1 MTSLPDPI
9 DNPEALLQ
17 TRDARGVVRLTLNRP
32 DVRNAFDEPLIAL
45 IRRTFEALAQDDSV
59 RVIVLDAV
67 GSLFC
72 AGADIGWMRRAAARD
87 QAANLED
94 ARQFAAMM
102 HAMASCPHPVVARIQ
117 GAAYGGGVGLAC
129 AADIAI
135 ASDKALFSV
144 SEARFGILPAVIGP
158 YVVNTVG
165 LRQARRLALTAA
177 PVNAAEALAMGL
189 VHQVTTPE
197 ALDATVE
204 TTIGQLLNNGPK
216 ALTEIKRLMDQL
228 EVGPIT
234 ESVREL
240 TAHTISRVRAGSE
253 AREGFA
259 AFVAKQP
266 APWVPPTQG

>member
-102 HAMASCPHPVVARIQ
+102 HAMASCPTPWWHAFRARPTAVVSGWLARQ
-117 GAAYGGGVGLAC
+117 TLP
-129 AADIAI
+129 
-135 ASDKALFSV
+135 
-144 SEARFGILPAVIGP
+144 LPA
-158 YVVNTVG
+158 T
-165 LRQARRLALTAA
+165 RRCSASAKR
-177 PVNAAEALAMGL
+177 ALASC
-189 VHQVTTPE
+189 P
-197 ALDATVE
+197 
-204 TTIGQLLNNGPK
+204 P
-216 ALTEIKRLMDQL
+216 
-228 EVGPIT
+228 
-234 ESVREL
+234 S
-240 TAHTISRVRAGSE
+240 S
-253 AREGFA
+253 
-259 AFVAKQP
+259 
-266 APWVPPTQG
+266 APMW

>member
-177 PVNAAEALAMGL
+177 PGECG
-189 VHQVTTPE
+189 
-197 ALDATVE
+197 
-204 TTIGQLLNNGPK
+204 
-216 ALTEIKRLMDQL
+216 
-228 EVGPIT
+228 
-234 ESVREL
+234 
-240 TAHTISRVRAGSE
+240 
-253 AREGFA
+253 
-259 AFVAKQP
+259 
-266 APWVPPTQG
+266 

>member
-1 MTSLPDPI
+1 
-9 DNPEALLQ
+9 
-17 TRDARGVVRLTLNRP
+17 
-32 DVRNAFDEPLIAL
+32 
-45 IRRTFEALAQDDSV
+45 
-59 RVIVLDAV
+59 
-67 GSLFC
+67 
-72 AGADIGWMRRAAARD
+72 MRRAAARD
-87 QAANLED
+87 RAANLED

-102 HAMASCPHPVVARIQ
+102 HAMASCPHPVVARVQ

-197 ALDATVE
+197 ALDAAVE

-216 ALTEIKRLMDQL
+216 ALTEIKRLMRP
-228 EVGPIT
+228 VG
-234 ESVREL
+234 
-240 TAHTISRVRAGSE
+240 SRPHHRVGARTDGTHHQPRALGQRS
-253 AREGFA
+253 ARRLCRLRGQA
-259 AFVAKQP
+259 TC
-266 APWVPPTQG
+266 PWVPPTQG

>member
-1 MTSLPDPI
+1 
-9 DNPEALLQ
+9 
-17 TRDARGVVRLTLNRP
+17 
-32 DVRNAFDEPLIAL
+32 
-45 IRRTFEALAQDDSV
+45 
-59 RVIVLDAV
+59 
-67 GSLFC
+67 
-72 AGADIGWMRRAAARD
+72 
-87 QAANLED
+87 
-94 ARQFAAMM
+94 MM

-197 ALDATVE
+197 ALDAAVE

-266 APWVPPTQG
+266 APWVPPASA